1 MAEEVQGLQDAVV
14 AAEDALAALLVS
26 RRANRLVMTKAA
38 FREYNE
44 ETRTLQVDIQKEVT
58 NAARNL
64 RDYLNAGREDAALH
78 VISVGTLDE
87 GNRAKAVST
96 DG

>member
-1 MAEEVQGLQDAVV
+1 MAEVQGLQDAVV
-14 AAEDALAALLVS
+14 AAEDVLAALLVT
-26 RRANRLVMTKAA
+26 RRANRLVMTKVA

-44 ETRTLQVDIQKEVT
+44 ATRTLQVDIQKEVM
-58 NAARNL
+58 NAARKL
-64 RDYLNAGREDAALH
+64 RDHLNAGRENVATQ

-87 GNRAKAVST
+87 GNRITGVSL